1 MNEVAWATS
10 PNDRWNL
17 LCLPAKDRYFIY
29 CDESYW
35 GRDAIKQSAIKKQA
49 QKQKRLVRT
58 GIKDMPRRTEDYR
71 GPEGERDRVRERR
84 QKQAPKV
91 GDAAIKAALTEG
103 ERVRLHQQLDELI
116 DNYNLPPEVVDKL
129 KIKKISTWS
138 TAIKNTDGE
147 FESHPMFGI
156 QLDADPRKFEP
167 EWPPITRVESVKLKK
182 RERAPT
188 SAARKAVI
196 LPDLQIPYHDE
207 NAVSVALEVVRD
219 VQPDKV
225 VILGDLL
232 DLESFSRFD
241 NLPLAREYSTS
252 TQEAII
258 RTHLLLA
265 ELRKLC
271 PSAEIVV
278 LEGNH
283 DKRIMQDVY
292 KNNKAA
298 FGLRQANN
306 PEGWPVLSVPFLCSF
321 EDLDVKYVDGYPAN
335 RYWINENLQVR
346 HGHKVRSGASTAK
359 AVSDDE
365 RTTTIFGHVHRLET
379 QYKTVQT
386 FDGGKTNAAHAI
398 GCLCRIDGSVPSA
411 NRGVDAFGKP
421 VTNYE
426 NWQQAICVVDYE
438 EGDGSFNVNPVYINT
453 FNGYSAIYNGK
464 KYQASS

>member
-1 MNEVAWATS
+1 MAWATS
-10 PNDRWNL
+10 PEDRWNL
-17 LCLPAKDRYFIY
+17 IYLPAKERYFIY
-29 CDESYW
+29 CDEEYW
-35 GRDAIKQSAIKKQA
+35 GSDAISRPSIKKQA
-49 QKQKRLVRT
+49 QKQKRLIRT
-58 GIKDMPRRTEDYR
+58 GSKAVPRRAEDYR
-71 GPEGERDRVRERR
+71 GPEEEREAVRQRR
-84 QKQAPKV
+84 KKQAPAV
-91 GDAAIKAALTEG
+91 GDAAIKAALG
-103 ERVRLHQQLDELI
+103 EADRARLHSQLDELI

-129 KIKKISTWS
+129 KIKKVSTWS
-138 TAIKNTDGE
+138 TAIKNDDGE

-167 EWPPITRVESVKLKK
+167 AWPAITRVESVKLKR

-188 SAARKAVI
+188 SDARKAVI

-207 NAVSVALEVVRD
+207 KALQVALEVVRD
-219 VQPDKV
+219 VKPDKL

-241 NLPLAREYSTS
+241 NLPLSKEYSTS

-258 RTHLLLA
+258 RTHQLMV

-271 PSAEIVV
+271 PTAEIVV

-292 KNNKAA
+292 KNNKAS
-298 FGLRQANN
+298 FGLKRANE
-306 PEGWPVLSVPFLCSF
+306 PEGWPVLSVPFLCAF
-321 EDLDVKYVDGYPAN
+321 EDLDIDYIDGYPAN

-359 AVSDDE
+359 AVADDE

-398 GCLCRIDGSVPSA
+398 GCLCKIDGSVPSA

-438 EGDGSFNVNPVYINT
+438 EGDSVFNVNPVYINT
-453 FNGYSAIYNGK
+453 FNNYRAMYNGK
-464 KYQASS
+464 HYEAK